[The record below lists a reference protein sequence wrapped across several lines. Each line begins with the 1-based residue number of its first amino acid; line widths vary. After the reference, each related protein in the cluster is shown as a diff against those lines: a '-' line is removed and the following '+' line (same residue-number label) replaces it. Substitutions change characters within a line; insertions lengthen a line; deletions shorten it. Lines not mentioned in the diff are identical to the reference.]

1 MILGKTSIIDPVN
14 RSKSIIAS
22 CAAHTM
28 HRFTK
33 SLKKNLNLH
42 QEAQFFYC
50 YCFSLLL
57 NCTSLEMMQNY
68 FQSVLV
74 VSLSKSKTKEF
85 EKEFMNLQTHIS
97 SRPDQ
102 ANYKIL
108 IESYLT
114 SDELN
119 ETLNKIYAEKKL
131 DQTIGDKKQQ
141 KKLLRKLHLLLSIL
155 IICFQNITQMI
166 ISWS

>member
-1 MILGKTSIIDPVN
+1 MRLI
-14 RSKSIIAS
+14 R
-22 CAAHTM
+22 
-28 HRFTK
+28 
-33 SLKKNLNLH
+33 
-42 QEAQFFYC
+42 
-50 YCFSLLL
+50 
-57 NCTSLEMMQNY
+57 
-68 FQSVLV
+68 LV

-131 DQTIGDKKQQ
+131 DQTI
-141 KKLLRKLHLLLSIL
+141 KKLKKIINNKKKHLRKLHLL
-155 IICFQNITQMI
+155 
-166 ISWS
+166 